1 MADGSLLD
9 EALAKKIG
17 ILQQIPLFRKCRD
30 SLLFRIATKLRR
42 SFALPGEVLSRAGD
56 PCVHILLLEEG
67 QIHLWGEGEETVGL
81 EDGGVVGDPR
91 ILLQQR
97 EELWQHNSIARSS
110 CQLLALTCEHMVQV
124 AESLQK
130 ATDRRRI
137 SEVLAF
143 EMENEFSDE
152 EKRLRSELLKTQD
165 SYKSSGLRR
174 VAQKALRV
182 VQFVKSMNSTG
193 QSSAPGD
200 SEIGLKQIREL
211 RGKKQKSKDGDKEKK
226 KPKEEES
233 KGGSREALTFNTEEQ
248 KQDIRKQNQ
257 TTCICSTYIY
267 IHTHIYMNPSQID
280 AHQITYKGL
289 FRGDSSQFAAS
300 RLLLNP

>member
-1 MADGSLLD
+1 MPDPVSAAAPALPMADGSLLD
-9 EALAKKIG
+9 GALAKKIG

-30 SLLFRIATKLRR
+30 SLLFRIANKLRR

-56 PCVHILLLEEG
+56 PCLHILLLEEG

-130 ATDRRRI
+130 PTDRRRI

-152 EKRLRSELLKTQD
+152 EKRLRSELLKTQVD

-182 VQFVKSMNSTG
+182 VQFVKSMNSTP
-193 QSSAPGD
+193 STAPADG
-200 SEIGLKQIREL
+200 EIGLKQIREL

-226 KPKEEES
+226 KQKEEER

-248 KQDIRKQNQ
+248 KQDIRK
-257 TTCICSTYIY
+257 
-267 IHTHIYMNPSQID
+267 D
-280 AHQITYKGL
+280 HQIEVIS
-289 FRGDSSQFAAS
+289 FDA
-300 RLLLNP
+300 